1 MASTLGA
8 LGAATAVLQP
18 LAVSI
23 QQPQPDRLDVT
34 VHPDN
39 LLSAVRVLVDEPW
52 GYLSAIIGVDKPA
65 PAAKEGEPQAEGAVE
80 VIYVF
85 CHDAAIVSLRI
96 SLPYSQAFIPTIS
109 GLLPPAMLYEWELQE
124 MLGVEVV
131 GLRVKGHLILADD
144 WPAGVYPLRKS
155 FTGFAAPEPPASAG
169 GA

>member
-1 MASTLGA
+1 MSSTIGA

-18 LAVSI
+18 LAISI

-39 LLSAVRVLVDEPW
+39 LLTTIRALVDESW
-52 GYLSAIIGVDKPA
+52 GYLSAIIGVDRPA
-65 PAAKEGEPQAEGAVE
+65 PIAPEGEPQPEGAVE
-80 VIYVF
+80 VLYVF
-85 CHDAAIVSLRI
+85 CHDAAIVSIRI

-109 GLLPPAMLYEWELQE
+109 GLLPSAMLYEWELQE

-155 FTGFAAPEPPASAG
+155 FAGFTTTPTPAPAG
-169 GA
+169 GN